1 MSLGHGASTVTDN
14 LVLYVDAANPKS
26 YPGTGT
32 DCFDISKG
40 GNNGTLTGGVTH
52 TSNYFDFDGTDD
64 VIEMGDADNFSFTNN
79 IFSMNMWV
87 YFDTLAADQGVI
99 GKRGWE
105 YSVHTIAN
113 SSTLYFYCWS
123 QYGSNVYLNTSSIAA
138 STWYNFCWTA
148 DGTNSIL
155 YRNGSSVNTN
165 TKTGLSMTNTAV
177 QLTIGRGGQAST
189 GNAFMNGRVGNVSMY
204 NRTLTAAEVLQN
216 FEAIRGRYGV

>member
-1 MSLGHGASTVTDN
+1 MGIAYNPSVVTN
-14 LVLYVDAANPKS
+14 GLVLYVDAANPKS
-26 YPGTGT
+26 YPGSGT
-32 DCFDISKG
+32 TWYDLSKG
-40 GNNGTLTGGVTH
+40 NNNGTLVGGVTH

-123 QYGSNVYLNTSSIAA
+123 QAGSNVYLNASSIAA

-155 YRNGSSVNTN
+155 YRNGSSVSTN
-165 TKTGLSMTNTAV
+165 TKTSLSMSNTAV
-177 QLTIGRGGQAST
+177 QLTVGRGGQSST

-204 NRTLTAAEVLQN
+204 NRALTADEIAQN
-216 FEAIRGRYGV
+216 FNATRGRYGI